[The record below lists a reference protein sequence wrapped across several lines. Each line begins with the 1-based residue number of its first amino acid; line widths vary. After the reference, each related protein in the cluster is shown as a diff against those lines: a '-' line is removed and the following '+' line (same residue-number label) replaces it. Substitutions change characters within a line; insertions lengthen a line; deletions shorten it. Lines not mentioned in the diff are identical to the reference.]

1 MSVAHYYFSLEAL
14 TTLKNFKVYA
24 YYKHENQ
31 TNCKNWDS
39 VLHLSLLSKE
49 KSLIANPNGFIKKY
63 FIQNLSVISSIQYI
77 SMSK

>member
-49 KSLIANPNGFIKKY
+49 KSIIANPNGFNKKVFNIKY
-63 FIQNLSVISSIQYI
+63 LGLICVIVVQA
-77 SMSK
+77 